1 MLDLYLRGGNFM
13 HPLLICSIIGIG
25 VIIERIIS
33 LWMAGMNNKKF
44 MKNAKL
50 HEVLMSHGIEEALL
64 VCQKSRSPVASI
76 LEAGLRKYASG
87 MSEVEKAIEFAAGIE
102 MSFLEK
108 RLSWLSIIVNVAP
121 MIGFLGTVSG
131 MIRAFDAIALAGR
144 IEPSLVASGI
154 SEALITT
161 AGGLVVAL
169 PMQIAYSFFVAKIDS
184 LVLDMEESS
193 YNFLDALIELEE
205 GA

>member
-205 GA
+205 GV

>member
-1 MLDLYLRGGNFM
+1 VLDLYLRGGNFM

-50 HEVLMSHGIEEALL
+50 HEVLTSHGIEEALL

-87 MSEVEKAIEFAAGIE
+87 MAEVEKAIEFAAGIE

>member
-50 HEVLMSHGIEEALL
+50 NEVLMSHGIEEALL

-205 GA
+205 GV

>member
-50 HEVLMSHGIEEALL
+50 HEVLVSHGIEEALL

-205 GA
+205 GV

>member
-44 MKNAKL
+44 MTNAKL

-108 RLSWLSIIVNVAP
+108 RLSWLCIIGNVDP
-121 MIGFLGTVSG
+121 MIGFLGTASG
-131 MIRAFDAIALAGR
+131 MIRSFDAIALAGR

-205 GA
+205 GV